1 MALSDKT
8 KVYLKYSLT
17 NQDVTDEVIAALNTA
32 SDVPSEISAG
42 IAAHVALSDPHS
54 QYLKKGSVVWCL
66 PGGQYAT
73 LQAAIDA
80 ASAGQVIL
88 LGEGSWGNATLKAGV
103 DIIGLGAPRN
113 TNIAVG
119 QLSFAPT
126 SGSAID
132 NQVFLANMLI
142 NASSTVSGVSLGGTA
157 PARLNM
163 SGCYVFR
170 GSGTS
175 SLVSLTNTDAT
186 ATTVRMDGCI
196 VNSSGSTG
204 TLITTNARY
213 LRITNSEL
221 FGASKALVVNGG
233 LTQVAFSSIETNS
246 ATEIIQI
253 ATGTIEATSSSLIR
267 NLTAGGSGVSVASGG
282 SFVVTTLTLFDVADG
297 AGYCIKGTGSVIY
310 DAVSFNHIP
319 VLQPRNTKFQN
330 TLTVVQL
337 PTTPTSAP

>member
-1 MALSDKT
+1 MALTEKT
-8 KVYLKYSLT
+8 KSYLKYALAS
-17 NQDVTDEVIAALNTA
+17 QDVADEVILYLETDPD
-32 SDVPSEISAG
+32 SDVAL
-42 IAAHVALSDPHS
+42 AAHVAAPNAHP
-54 QYLKKGSVVWCL
+54 QYLKKGSVIWCL
-66 PGGQYAT
+66 PGGEYAT
-73 LQAAIDA
+73 LQDAIDA
-80 ASAGQVIL
+80 ASSGQVIL
-88 LGEGSWGNATLKAGV
+88 LGEGGWGNATLKAGV
-103 DIIGLGAPRN
+103 DIVGLGAPRN
-113 TNIAVG
+113 TNISVG
-119 QLSFAPT
+119 QLTFAPT
-126 SGSAID
+126 SGGAVD
-132 NQVFLANMLI
+132 NQIFLANILI
-142 NASSTVSGVSLGGTA
+142 NASSTASGVSLGGTA
-157 PARLNM
+157 PARLNL

-196 VNSSGSTG
+196 VNSSGAAG

-246 ATEIIQI
+246 STEIIQI
-253 ATGTIEATSSSLIR
+253 AAGTIEATSSSLIR
-267 NLTAGGSGVSVASGG
+267 NLTVGGSGVSVAAGG
-282 SFVVTTLTLFDVADG
+282 TFVVTTLTLFDVAAG
-297 AGYCIKGTGSVIY
+297 AGYCVKGAGSVVY